1 MSRRKQARP
10 KSCKLPL
17 TGEDGLDLG
26 EDNSIQDEDTPDVTT
41 VGTDS
46 ESLSQTPVPVV
57 EADGTED
64 DDGEILSDEDPA
76 EVRGQPFCCESCN
89 AIFNSL
95 DQFMDHRNF
104 DCTGDG
110 TCIAI
115 PWMLNDT
122 SNPARSDTPSS
133 SSSSLECSK
142 SPPTGSDSRSPVSD
156 SLTPDLLPFS
166 NGVNKAF
173 PYGCHFCDK
182 AFSRMAYL
190 KIHEIVHGDQ
200 MPFKCSHCHR
210 LFRHKRS
217 RDRHMKLHTG
227 IKKYKCLQCN
237 AAFSRS
243 DHLKS
248 HMRTH
253 DGGKPYQCPVCSRGF
268 LTAASL
274 TSHVLAHKTSS
285 TLPAGN
291 RQLECLQC
299 QEKFPTTKE
308 LQAHLIVHTVKVE
321 KCQCQLCGECFL
333 GQEALDNHHHD
344 IHENPLELKCPVCFD
359 NFYSTEL
366 LCQHMDTH
374 NLPNSDDVSSVH
386 ESGDNSNLVQ
396 LSGDNS
402 SLSTGRVSVASDL
415 LICPYCMRDDFNNLE
430 MLEIHMQSMHSVK
443 PAEIYTC
450 NYCNAPYPNLYSLH
464 DHMNVVHRNQPCMDI
479 KYPCSLCTKQFPSIE
494 ALAEHKKTA
503 HYFKEGS
510 TAMVDSIYCVQCTL
524 AFSDP
529 AALEEHRN
537 AVHKTPASE
546 KVKIGGKMKNR
557 RSWSK
562 LNKDH
567 KLCSPPKR
575 LNMGVMGNGTSIY
588 ETVPNSLTCDQ
599 CNATFHDMTNFQA
612 HMKLHLES
620 VMTKFTCKQCNQ
632 HFQTEDQLE
641 NHSSIH
647 YLCMTTEYGCTSCMK
662 LFSKPDELQK
672 HLMDIH
678 AHHLYR
684 CSLCKEIFDSKVNI
698 QVHFAIKHSNEC
710 KLFKCTQCDNIF
722 RSETE
727 WQVHVRV
734 NHLHMSKPYRCLF
747 CKESFSN
754 EMELQCHLTTHSK
767 PFKCPMC
774 DSSFHIEYLLDQHM
788 QNIHGD
794 KPMHEQPRPPK
805 PEVTAVKIKTEKDT
819 EILFEQ
825 EVPAPV
831 PRTSPMPASSPA
843 AMGSAIWKNTE
854 PMHMCNICDMKFS
867 QQSLLTMH
875 KAQDHGLKVTK
886 TSDIADLLTP
896 PRDKLVVP
904 NSALISALTGDRQ
917 MSSCIYCS
925 QTFKNKS
932 EYEKHMRI
940 HLSSENLKCNIC
952 DEVFPSGS
960 ILAEHK
966 LQHCKIQQGNSC
978 VVCKISLK
986 SEDQFYIHSQ
996 EHGYQGSLLQCIVC
1010 RQTLASLVELNMHG
1024 KHHFQSKPSFY
1035 TCCVCLK
1042 SFDSKENLVSKLNT
1056 SGRTYYVCK
1065 PCYHGETVEHT
1076 CEKCSQTFQ
1085 TSAQLDV
1092 HKLTHKQTFQCIK
1105 CQESFGTEYEIQMH
1119 VATHMIQEG
1128 NVHECRLC
1136 GKNFE
1141 TPSKLQCHLI
1151 EHTYQA
1157 GEMRCSICCNVYSSI
1172 SDIQAHALEHG
1183 IGGRKYACSQ
1193 CNLKFFFSAE
1203 LENHLFSHQ
1212 QATSSSPRMNTSPGL
1227 RMSPGNRSST
1237 QGSPDSQKAF
1247 PNTMSH
1253 QLHSSQK
1260 YMIHND
1266 IKDALGASAPY
1277 QNSSKSRQS
1286 SPTSST
1292 TVECPQCHQHFAS
1305 TTYLQAH
1312 QKKCEGHKE
1321 ERIKCSLCPKV
1332 FTSVGTMQQHFFSI
1346 HSNIDLDGMKKT
1358 YPCTECDE
1366 EFPCL
1371 SNLQGHMRIHKTDAK
1386 FPCPVCKKVFA
1397 LTRNLAIHMRMH
1409 SGEKPY
1415 ECPVCQKRFSRKENR
1430 KSHMRSHLG
1439 MKPFLCPVC
1448 HRAFSR
1454 RRYLR
1459 DHIKSHVEHDSA
1471 ALLEQV
1477 MSEMDTHSD
1486 TTSEEAS
1493 QNGIQELSDLDQK
1506 DELDG
1511 ATNTATSEILVH

>member
-57 EADGTED
+57 EADGTEE

-89 AIFNSL
+89 AIFHSL

-104 DCTGDG
+104 DCNGDG

-115 PWMLNDT
+115 PWTLNDS
-122 SNPARSDTPSS
+122 SNLARSDTPSS
-133 SSSSLECSK
+133 TSSSLECSK

-156 SLTPDLLPFS
+156 SLTPDHLPFS
-166 NGVNKAF
+166 NTINKAF

-182 AFSRMAYL
+182 AFPRMAYL

-227 IKKYKCLQCN
+227 IKKYKCQQCD

-253 DGGKPYQCPVCSRGF
+253 DSGKPYQCPVCSRGF
-268 LTAASL
+268 QTAASL
-274 TSHVLAHKTSS
+274 TSHVLSHKTLSS
-285 TLPAGN
+285 QSAN
-291 RQLECLQC
+291 NKQLECLQC
-299 QEKFPTTKE
+299 QEKFQTTKE
-308 LQAHLIVHTVKVE
+308 LQAHLIIHTVKVE

-344 IHENPLELKCPVCFD
+344 VHENPLELKCPVCFE
-359 NFYSTEL
+359 NFFSTEQ
-366 LCQHMDTH
+366 LCQHMDIH
-374 NLPNSDDVSSVH
+374 NLPNSDDVSLVQ
-386 ESGDNSNLVQ
+386 ESGENSNLIQ

-415 LICPYCMRDDFNNLE
+415 LVCPYCMRDDFNNLE

-529 AALEEHRN
+529 TALEEHRN
-537 AVHKTPASE
+537 TVHKTPVSE

-567 KLCSPPKR
+567 KHCSPPKR
-575 LNMGVMGNGTSIY
+575 LNMGAIGNGTSMY
-588 ETVPNSLTCDQ
+588 ESVPNSLTCDQ
-599 CNATFHDMTNFQA
+599 CNATFHDLTNFQA

-794 KPMHEQPRPPK
+794 KPVHEHPH
-805 PEVTAVKIKTEKDT
+805 PEPAV
-819 EILFEQ
+819 
-825 EVPAPV
+825 
-831 PRTSPMPASSPA
+831 
-843 AMGSAIWKNTE
+843 
-854 PMHMCNICDMKFS
+854 
-867 QQSLLTMH
+867 LLTMH
-875 KAQDHGLKVTK
+875 KAQDHGLKITK
-886 TSDIADLLTP
+886 TSDITDLLSP

-1056 SGRTYYVCK
+1056 SGRTHTMSVSHVIMER
-1065 PCYHGETVEHT
+1065 PEHT

-1085 TSAQLDV
+1085 TSAQLDA

-1105 CQESFGTEYEIQMH
+1105 CQESFATEYEIQMH

-1128 NVHECRLC
+1128 NIHECKLC

-1151 EHTYQA
+1151 EHTYQ
-1157 GEMRCSICCNVYSSI
+1157 GDEMRCSICCNVYSSI
-1172 SDIQAHALEHG
+1172 TDIQAHALQHG
-1183 IGGRKYACSQ
+1183 VGGRKYACNQ

-1212 QATSSSPRMNTSPGL
+1212 QAASSSPHMNTSPGL
-1227 RMSPGNRSST
+1227 RMSPGKVSST
-1237 QGSPDSQKAF
+1237 HGSPDSQKAF
-1247 PNTMSH
+1247 LNTLSH
-1253 QLHSSQK
+1253 HLHSSQK
-1260 YMIHND
+1260 YMIHNEM
-1266 IKDALGASAPY
+1266 KDALGASASL

-1292 TVECPQCHQHFAS
+1292 TVECPRCHQHFAS

-1312 QKKCEGHKE
+1312 QRKCDGNKE

-1346 HSNIDLDGMKKT
+1346 HSNIDLDGIKKT

-1366 EFPCL
+1366 EFPSL
-1371 SNLQGHMRIHKTDAK
+1371 GNLQGHMRTHKT
-1386 FPCPVCKKVFA
+1386 
-1397 LTRNLAIHMRMH
+1397 
-1409 SGEKPY
+1409 G
-1415 ECPVCQKRFSRKENR
+1415 KENR
-1430 KSHMRSHLG
+1430 KSQMRCHPG

-1471 ALLEQV
+1471 ALMEQV

-1511 ATNTATSEILVH
+1511 ATTTATNEILVH